1 MIDLTCLCTVGG
13 NTHPGTGRTYKRH
26 TVPSLNSNLRPLH
39 SATKVLF
46 SGSCVTVTVTHEP
59 FGVVLHKFVSN
70 PNQLGVGEKMNVY
83 VWL

>member
-1 MIDLTCLCTVGG
+1 MTDLTCLCTVGG
-13 NTHPGTGRTYKRH
+13 NAHPGTGRTCKR
-26 TVPSLNSNLRPLH
+26 LNSNLRPLH

-46 SGSCVTVTVTHEP
+46 SGSWVTVTVTHEP